1 MLIWLLAV
9 ILLASLAALGYRQG
23 AIRVAMSFLG
33 ICLGVLLALPL
44 APPMAIVLKALGVA
58 QPIVLWLVPPVLAFC
73 VVSAV
78 FKIAAYFIHQKVEV
92 YFKYKAG
99 DLRLSLFERLNAR
112 LGLCLGLLNGTAY
125 LCLIAFVIYVMG
137 YWTLQMDTGSGNPW
151 HLRLLNRAA
160 ADLQK
165 TGFSVTAR
173 ALERMP
179 ASYYDAADVAGLLYK
194 NPLLEA
200 RLARYPAFL
209 MLSERPDFRMLA
221 DDPAFTDIRIR
232 QGSLAELLQL
242 GPVQAVVKNPD
253 TLRTIWNV
261 VQPNLKDLR
270 AYLETGI
277 SEKYADQPI
286 LGRWT
291 FSPRGTLAAIRRN
304 QPNISSTQMN
314 RLRQIALNPYLGA
327 RLVIGLEGGEGRL
340 VLKGFPSG
348 RPPTSPGAPADTL
361 NSQGTWEGTG
371 ERYSLKFTLGE
382 TDITAL
388 GVIEGERLTLT
399 LAGNP
404 IVFEREH

>member
-44 APPMAIVLKALGVA
+44 AKPMTIPLKALGVT
-58 QPIVLWLVPPVLAFC
+58 QPLVLWLLPPVLAFC
-73 VVSAV
+73 LVSAL
-78 FKIAAYFIHQKVEV
+78 FKGGAFFLHQKIEM

-125 LCLIAFVIYVMG
+125 FCLISLVIYLLG
-137 YWTLQMDTGSGNPW
+137 YWTVQMDTGAGNPW
-151 HLRLLNRAA
+151 TLRLLNRAA
-160 ADLQK
+160 VDLNQ

-179 ASYYDAADVAGLLYK
+179 ASYFEAADVAGVLYR
-194 NPLLEA
+194 NTLLEA

-209 MLSERPDFRMLA
+209 LLGERPEFRALA
-221 DDPAFTDIRIR
+221 NDATFTDLRVR
-232 QGSLAELLQL
+232 QASLAELLRC
-242 GPVQAVVKNPD
+242 GPVQTIVQSPD
-253 TLRTIWNV
+253 MLRHIWGL

-270 AYLETGI
+270 AFLETGV

-304 QPNISSTQMN
+304 QPNISSTQMA
-314 RLRQIALNPYLGA
+314 RLRQIAVAPYTRA
-327 RLVIGLEGGEGRL
+327 HLVIGLEGQDGRL
-340 VLKGFPSG
+340 VVKDIPRPS
-348 RPPTSPGAPADTL
+348 TTPGAPLEFQTT
-361 NSQGTWEGTG
+361 QGTWEGIG
-371 ERYSLKFTLGE
+371 ERYTLKFALGE
-382 TDITAL
+382 SEITAL

-399 LAGNP
+399 LAGQP